1 MSIQNQQEVKQ
12 FSPGPELDVKVA
24 EARGDYYL
32 YKVFD
37 GEVWACLPETGD
49 QEFICTKSPST
60 SISDAWELV
69 EEMIKT
75 KSDKIERIYF
85 GLNEYTD
92 GWKAEFDIYGPE
104 SRPLNPDFRV
114 ESDYCDTATHAICL
128 AYLEVRQNTP
138 HTPRTASKGE

>member
-60 SISDAWELV
+60 SISDADPLLDEMVADGHNIEINVNRNRSSVLV
-69 EEMIKT
+69 YTNNFDRLIMQIEAKT
-75 KSDKIERIYF
+75 R
-85 GLNEYTD
+85 
-92 GWKAEFDIYGPE
+92 AH
-104 SRPLNPDFRV
+104 V
-114 ESDYCDTATHAICL
+114 ICL
-128 AYLEVRQNTP
+128 AFLEVKKNGDT
-138 HTPRTASKGE
+138 